1 MKNKYLYLILI
12 LPFLL
17 LSCSEDNT
25 NSPNDS
31 EVYGILPS
39 SKGNY
44 WIYENYTLDS
54 IFTRKSKTN
63 TIDSIVVTR
72 DTLRLGKTASVFTDY
87 ASVSGG
93 NFTKSGDDYYYNDK
107 SRLYVHSDFITGN
120 FPANISS
127 FIKLDEQW
135 MIVADEND
143 NDWTI
148 LEQDLDTIKLGT
160 FGITGKIIMRGKKGT
175 IKDFTIT
182 NETKQAQEY
191 IINISYSGKTSIQ
204 GLPITIDFSMK
215 IYLYFVKGI
224 GLVNTIT
231 QMNPV
236 EIPLFGSLPGSFTE
250 SNLIRYNVK

>member
-1 MKNKYLYLILI
+1 MKNFFWILMVFLSIILI
-12 LPFLL
+12 
-17 LSCSEDNT
+17 SCSEDNT

-31 EVYGILPS
+31 GVSGILPS
-39 SKGNY
+39 TKGNY

-54 IFTRKSKTN
+54 IYTRISKTN
-63 TIDSIVVTR
+63 TIDSIAVTG
-72 DTLRLGKTASVFTDY
+72 DTTRLGKTASIFSDY
-87 ASVSGG
+87 ASISGG
-93 NFTKSGDDYYYNDK
+93 NYTKTGNDYYYNDK

-127 FIKLDEQW
+127 FIKIDEQW
-135 MIVADEND
+135 MILADEND

-148 LEQDLDTIKLGT
+148 MEQDLDTIKLGT
-160 FGITGKIIMRGKKGT
+160 FGITGKITMRGKKGT
-175 IKDFTIT
+175 IKEFLIS

-191 IINISYSGKTSIQ
+191 IISIGYAGKTSIQ

-224 GLVNTIT
+224 GLVNSIT

-236 EIPLFGSLPGSFTE
+236 EIPLFGSLPGSITE